1 MIVPIQGMICSTTFW
16 NPYFGTNFTLSM
28 NFYEDS
34 LHIPLTTSNTR
45 STWSI
50 LGQPIPCLEGLK
62 YLRRSRKITLPKVSS
77 SPPVIFS
84 SDWRFRRHKPS
95 WRPPVTLLFV
105 LEIFPTEELSNSA
118 CMHLKSLDEM
128 MCQPELPLFVFQI
141 LLFRGCQVKVTLF
154 KSPSFERSSRLNAFQ
169 QKNT

>member
-1 MIVPIQGMICSTTFW
+1 MKILSIFLSQPQIPGER
-16 NPYFGTNFTLSM
+16 TL
-28 NFYEDS
+28 
-34 LHIPLTTSNTR
+34 TS
-45 STWSI
+45 WSI
-50 LGQPIPCLEGLK
+50 LGQPIPCLKGLK

-77 SPPVIFS
+77 CPPVIFS

-95 WRPPVTLLFV
+95 WRPPVALLFV
-105 LEIFPTEELSNSA
+105 LELFPTEELSNSA